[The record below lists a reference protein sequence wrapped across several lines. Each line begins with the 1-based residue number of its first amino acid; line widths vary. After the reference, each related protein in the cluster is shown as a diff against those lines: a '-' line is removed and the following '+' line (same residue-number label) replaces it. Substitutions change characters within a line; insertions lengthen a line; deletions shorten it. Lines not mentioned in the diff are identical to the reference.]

1 MAILGVGTD
10 VCSMARIEEA
20 QARFAGRLQARVAA
34 NDEDAGAE
42 WNAAR
47 LARRWAVKEAVAK
60 ALGTGI
66 GSACGFEDIVVSHAA
81 NGALQVRLANRPELA
96 VHASVSDDAGYAV
109 AFVVIEQ

>member
-1 MAILGVGTD
+1 MAVFGVGTD

-20 QARFAGRLQARVAA
+20 LERFGERFQARVAG
-34 NDEDAGAE
+34 NDEDADTPWPPAK
-42 WNAAR
+42 

-66 GSACGFEDIVVSHAA
+66 GNECAFEDIRVAHAS
-81 NGALQVRLANRPELA
+81 NGALQVKLVRRPELS

-109 AFVVIEQ
+109 AFVIIEK